1 MKPIIGII
9 LRDSLS
15 KNKHKIKYLYNDI
28 ENAIIKSGGIP
39 IGISNNNIIDYLDI
53 CDGFILQGGD
63 KIDEVNLKLIDLFY
77 KKDIPLLGICLG
89 MQEMAMAFNGREE
102 RVNNHLIDNYHEVN
116 INHDSL
122 LYRILNTNKI
132 LVNSRHRYMISN
144 SNLDTGA
151 ISSDNVV
158 EAIESDN
165 KKFFVG
171 IQWHPENMYTYD
183 LNSRKIFDYFIKVC
197 NDK

>member
-1 MKPIIGII
+1 
-9 LRDSLS
+9 
-15 KNKHKIKYLYNDI
+15 
-28 ENAIIKSGGIP
+28 
-39 IGISNNNIIDYLDI
+39 
-53 CDGFILQGGD
+53 
-63 KIDEVNLKLIDLFY
+63 
-77 KKDIPLLGICLG
+77 
-89 MQEMAMAFNGREE
+89 
-102 RVNNHLIDNYHEVN
+102 
-116 INHDSL
+116 
-122 LYRILNTNKI
+122 
-132 LVNSRHRYMISN
+132 MISN